1 MLVLKVLD
9 IYRRK
14 RAILR
19 CVMLPVE
26 GWLTLKCG
34 LVVDSVDMAHCL
46 HRRILIESVNK
57 GHDEMHT
64 GAR

>member
-1 MLVLKVLD
+1 M
-9 IYRRK
+9 
-14 RAILR
+14 R
-19 CVMLPVE
+19 CIVLPVK
-26 GWLTLKCG
+26 GWLTLMCG

-46 HRRILIESVNK
+46 HGRILIESVNR

>member
-9 IYRRK
+9 IYRRQ

-19 CVMLPVE
+19 CIVLPVK
-26 GWLTLKCG
+26 GWLTLMCG

-46 HRRILIESVNK
+46 H
-57 GHDEMHT
+57 
-64 GAR
+64 